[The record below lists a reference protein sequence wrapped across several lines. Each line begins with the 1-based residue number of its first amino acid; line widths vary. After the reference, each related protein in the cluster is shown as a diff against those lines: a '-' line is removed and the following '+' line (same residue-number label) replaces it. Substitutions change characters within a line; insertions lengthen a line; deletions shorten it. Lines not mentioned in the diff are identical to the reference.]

1 MESPFM
7 IVVHLENQ
15 LKRKAVEW
23 EDTGMAF
30 ACELVDFV
38 YLKEVS
44 SYNLLVQLDFPGE
57 LLMKDYAFFSL
68 HPPIDKGNKQWRIS

>member
-1 MESPFM
+1 MERPFM

-30 ACELVDFV
+30 VCELVDFV

-44 SYNLLVQLDFPGE
+44 SYNLLV
-57 LLMKDYAFFSL
+57 
-68 HPPIDKGNKQWRIS
+68 